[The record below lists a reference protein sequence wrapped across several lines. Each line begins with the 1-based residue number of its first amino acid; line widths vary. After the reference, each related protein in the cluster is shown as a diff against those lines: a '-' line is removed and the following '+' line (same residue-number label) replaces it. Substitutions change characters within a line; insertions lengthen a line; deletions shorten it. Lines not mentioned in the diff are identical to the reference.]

1 MIAALYPS
9 LPTIGVRGVLLGKGP
24 FSSLLYT
31 VANFVENRPIHEN
44 LSTKIVQKMSK
55 KSLPKNVLFMN
66 VQKNV
71 PAYVQK
77 NKPKI
82 SRKCQKMYQKMYQKV
97 LQKVPQKV
105 SQKCPEKYPKNCSK
119 NSLE

>member
-44 LSTKIVQKMSK
+44 LSTKI
-55 KSLPKNVLFMN
+55 KNVSL
-66 VQKNV
+66 KNV
-71 PAYVQK
+71 PANVPKDNPKKKEIGHKEPYYSTK
-77 NKPKI
+77 NLI
-82 SRKCQKMYQKMYQKV
+82 F
-97 LQKVPQKV
+97 
-105 SQKCPEKYPKNCSK
+105 
-119 NSLE
+119 SLT